1 MASTIGAAGALLGA
15 FGAGWRLSL
24 QRVPPSADMAASP
37 LQPLLA
43 IAVRGAPAEPPDAR
57 REGEEEGGGDGALT
71 GVDAGDG
78 AAVAAC
84 AAPPPVELC
93 FRAAAVAGPAAAHMA
108 SIERARRPG
117 AMARFAWRR
126 VLCVLRARGVLVA
139 QGASQSKGVFLLMEQ
154 PFAWLR
160 AFQCWRI
167 TGIAMVKSYIS
178 FKTSPVLVVRW
189 C

>member
-1 MASTIGAAGALLGA
+1 
-15 FGAGWRLSL
+15 
-24 QRVPPSADMAASP
+24 MAASP

-126 VLCVLRARGVLVA
+126 VLCVLRARGLGCLRGFTEQGRIFAYRTAFCLAACFSVLAYHWHCDGKVIYIIRNFPSRGSA
-139 QGASQSKGVFLLMEQ
+139 LVLTLDGCLSVI
-154 PFAWLR
+154 LR
-160 AFQCWRI
+160 AD
-167 TGIAMVKSYIS
+167 GAG
-178 FKTSPVLVVRW
+178 
-189 C
+189 